1 MHFVCLFVLV
11 VVCFLFLTLLGLAF
25 GLHLLEAHSV
35 TNMPLLMSAGHALQ
49 REISN
54 THESITCHDHN
65 KVLYH

>member
-1 MHFVCLFVLV
+1 MCLLIY
-11 VVCFLFLTLLGLAF
+11 LFIYWTILGLAF

-35 TNMPLLMSAGHALQ
+35 TNIPLLMSAGHAFQ

-65 KVLYH
+65 KALYH